1 MRIKKIILKTTGMAV
16 MISMLFTN
24 TYVQATEKTGNLSV
38 MEEETVT
45 PIPDSNEEDVVPT
58 ETPTPG
64 TEEITPTPTPVPA
77 EKGAPQILT
86 LEAADNIS
94 NLEKMSPAFSS
105 DIYEYHFLE
114 NGPEGSRRTMRAT
127 VGQDVLG
134 RVNGGE
140 TEVNANGDCP

>member
-1 MRIKKIILKTTGMAV
+1 MRIKKLILKTTGMAV

-64 TEEITPTPTPVPA
+64 TEEVTPTQTPASGAEEVTATETPTP
-77 EKGAPQILT
+77 G
-86 LEAADNIS
+86 
-94 NLEKMSPAFSS
+94 
-105 DIYEYHFLE
+105 
-114 NGPEGSRRTMRAT
+114 
-127 VGQDVLG
+127 
-134 RVNGGE
+134 
-140 TEVNANGDCP
+140 TEEVT